1 MKICSVFAGWAVPV
15 FLGIGMSL
23 VQGADKPPPLP
34 PYPRQAMTVWYE
46 VDSAWPQRPP
56 GVAWG
61 QRPGVA
67 VDPQNRVWVF
77 TRAKPPVQV
86 YDASGKYLF
95 GWGEDVIQSAHQIR
109 LDRQGHVWL
118 VDGGNHA
125 VYECTQ
131 EGKVLRTLGTPGQYG
146 EDPQHFHQPTD
157 VVITPKGD
165 IFVTDGY
172 GNSRVVHFDAQG
184 RFVRAWGKLGVGPGE
199 FSLPHAIDVD
209 SQGRLYVADRNNV
222 RIQVFDQEG
231 KFLAEWR
238 NLLVPWTVRIDQKDR
253 IWSCGSSPMVW
264 RKEDEVL
271 GCPPKDQLVM
281 CFDTTGKVL
290 QVWTFPKG
298 QDGQEKPGELNWVHS
313 LAWDSQ
319 GNLYLVDIIGKRVQK
334 FLRRE

>member
-1 MKICSVFAGWAVPV
+1 
-15 FLGIGMSL
+15 
-23 VQGADKPPPLP
+23 
-34 PYPRQAMTVWYE
+34 
-46 VDSAWPQRPP
+46 
-56 GVAWG
+56 
-61 QRPGVA
+61 
-67 VDPQNRVWVF
+67 
-77 TRAKPPVQV
+77 
-86 YDASGKYLF
+86 
-95 GWGEDVIQSAHQIR
+95 
-109 LDRQGHVWL
+109 
-118 VDGGNHA
+118 

-253 IWSCGSSPMVW
+253 IWSCGCSPMVW